1 MDKKEKHAKLTS
13 LILNLRACEIMA
25 HNLYHEVSFEQKYM
39 LKKYIKGIK
48 PIWDRFEKDITEREL
63 CAIDSPE
70 MFFYETMESHSDFL
84 LTGEHD
90 AVRIVLDDKESE
102 DE

>member
-25 HNLYHEVSFEQKYM
+25 NNLYHEVSFDQKFM

-48 PIWDRFEKDITEREL
+48 PIWDRFEKDISEREMA
-63 CAIDSPE
+63 AIDSPE
-70 MFFYETMESHSDFL
+70 MFFYETMESHSEFL
-84 LTGEHD
+84 LTGKHD
-90 AVRIVLDDKESE
+90 AVRIVLEDEESE
-102 DE
+102 NE